1 MPLIRS
7 LFLGAALVALSGGA
21 FAQAYPSQPIK
32 LIVPFPPAGSTDLSG
47 RAVAGKLQERLG
59 QPVVIEN
66 KPGAGGN
73 IGSDLVAKA
82 QPDGYTLLVGT
93 IGTHAINMALYSK
106 MPYDN
111 IRDFAPVVLLSS
123 TPNVLVVYPEFPAH
137 SVADLIRLAKADP
150 GKITYGSS
158 GSGTS
163 IHLSGVLFNSMAGTE
178 MTHVPYKGS
187 AGLQPDL
194 MSGTINIAFDNLTST
209 MAQIKGGRLRAIA
222 VTGRTRSPMLPD
234 LPTIAESGL
243 PGYEVTSWNAVF
255 APAGTPKEIIDRLNH
270 ELNAILQSPETRK
283 YFAEQGGEA
292 GGGTP
297 RELADLVR
305 SETAKW
311 SKVVKESGARV
322 D

>member
-1 MPLIRS
+1 
-7 LFLGAALVALSGGA
+7 
-21 FAQAYPSQPIK
+21 
-32 LIVPFPPAGSTDLSG
+32 
-47 RAVAGKLQERLG
+47 
-59 QPVVIEN
+59 
-66 KPGAGGN
+66 
-73 IGSDLVAKA
+73 
-82 QPDGYTLLVGT
+82 
-93 IGTHAINMALYSK
+93 
-106 MPYDN
+106 
-111 IRDFAPVVLLSS
+111 
-123 TPNVLVVYPEFPAH
+123 
-137 SVADLIRLAKADP
+137 
-150 GKITYGSS
+150 
-158 GSGTS
+158 
-163 IHLSGVLFNSMAGTE
+163 
-178 MTHVPYKGS
+178 
-187 AGLQPDL
+187 

>member
-7 LFLGAALVALSGGA
+7 LLLGAALVALSTGA
-21 FAQAYPSQPIK
+21 FAQAYPSKPIK
-32 LIVPFPPAGSTDLSG
+32 LVVPFPPAGSTDLSA

-123 TPNVLVVYPEFPAH
+123 TPNVLVVYPAFPAH

-150 GKITYGSS
+150 GKITFGSS

-187 AGLQPDL
+187 GGLQPDL
-194 MSGTINIAFDNLTST
+194 MSGTINIAFDNLTAT
-209 MAQIKGGRLRAIA
+209 MAQIKAGRLRAIA
-222 VTGRTRSPMLPD
+222 VTSRARSPMLPD

-255 APAGTPKEIIDRLNH
+255 APAGTPKEVIDRLNH

-283 YFAEQGGEA
+283 FFAEQGGEA

-305 SETAKW
+305 AETVKW
-311 SKVVKESGARV
+311 SKVVKDSGARV